1 MESHTVSGKRGGFT
15 LIELLVVMSIIGL
28 LLALSLPRY
37 FNSLERAKEIALV
50 ENLKVLRSQ
59 IDRFYGD
66 RGRYPNTLEELVEAR
81 YLRAVPVDP
90 MTESSESW
98 QLVAPAEGPGVIDV
112 HSGAEGSTR
121 NGVPYVEL

>member
-1 MESHTVSGKRGGFT
+1 MESPTVSGKRGGFT
-15 LIELLVVMSIIGL
+15 LIELLIVMSIIGL

-37 FNSLERAKEIALV
+37 FNSLERSKEIALA

-66 RGRYPNTLEELVEAR
+66 RGRYPDTLEELVEAK
-81 YLRAVPVDP
+81 YLRAVPIDP
-90 MTESSESW
+90 ITESSESW
-98 QLVAPAEGPGVIDV
+98 RFVAPAEGTGVMDI